1 MMHCAPIIKNVQR
14 LLLVAVTL
22 CVLPLEAQ
30 ELNCKI
36 TFNTAKISQTKKNV
50 FETLQQALTEFM
62 NQRSWTEYQ
71 YQQNEKLDVNF
82 TFTIDEYKESE
93 NLMTGSV
100 NISYS
105 RPVLY
110 STYLSPLFN
119 FRDGNVTI
127 VYQEYDKLEYRDDM
141 IDNNLLATMAF
152 YAYLIIGLD
161 MDSMSPLG
169 GTDVLHKAEDVVNNA
184 QSLGTTGW
192 KPFDDNK
199 NRYALINDYLDG
211 SMEPLRNLMYSYHR
225 KGLDVMATSPER
237 GRLAVSEALPQLKEA
252 KSNKPLSYWPILFT
266 EIKKDEIVNIYN
278 GKGTAKEKEE
288 IFNIMSGLNAAQNVT
303 WEKIKK

>member
-1 MMHCAPIIKNVQR
+1 MRCTNTIKR
-14 LLLVAVTL
+14 FLFLLLPMLFLRVQ
-22 CVLPLEAQ
+22 PLEAQ

-71 YQQNEKLDVNF
+71 YQQNEKLDVSF
-82 TFTIDEYKESE
+82 TFTIDDYKEAD

-100 NISYS
+100 NVSYS

-127 VYQEYDKLEYRDDM
+127 VYQEYDKLEFRDDV

-184 QSLGTTGW
+184 QSLGAAGW
-192 KPFDDNK
+192 KAFDDTK

-211 SMEPLRNLMYSYHR
+211 SMEPLRNLMYTYHR
-225 KGLDVMATSPER
+225 KGLDVMATSAER
-237 GRLAVSEALPQLKEA
+237 GRLAVSEAMPQLKEA
-252 KSNKPLSYWPILFT
+252 KSNKPLSYWPTLFT
-266 EIKKDEIVNIYN
+266 EVKKDELVNIYT

-288 IFNIMSGLNAAQNVT
+288 VYNILSGLNAAQNAS

>member
-1 MMHCAPIIKNVQR
+1 MLFLRVQ
-14 LLLVAVTL
+14 
-22 CVLPLEAQ
+22 PLEAQ

-36 TFNTAKISQTKKNV
+36 TFITAKISQTKKNV

-71 YQQNEKLDVNF
+71 YQQNEKLDVSF
-82 TFTIDEYKESE
+82 TFTIDDYKEAD

-100 NISYS
+100 NVSYS

-127 VYQEYDKLEYRDDM
+127 VYQEYDKLEFRDDV

-184 QSLGTTGW
+184 QSLGAAGW
-192 KPFDDNK
+192 KAFDDTK

-211 SMEPLRNLMYSYHR
+211 SMEPLRNLMYTYHR
-225 KGLDVMATSPER
+225 KGLDVMATSAER
-237 GRLAVSEALPQLKEA
+237 GRLAVSEAMPQLKEA
-252 KSNKPLSYWPILFT
+252 KSNKPLSYWPTLFT
-266 EIKKDEIVNIYN
+266 EVKKDELVNIYT

-288 IFNIMSGLNAAQNVT
+288 VYNILSGLNAAQNAS